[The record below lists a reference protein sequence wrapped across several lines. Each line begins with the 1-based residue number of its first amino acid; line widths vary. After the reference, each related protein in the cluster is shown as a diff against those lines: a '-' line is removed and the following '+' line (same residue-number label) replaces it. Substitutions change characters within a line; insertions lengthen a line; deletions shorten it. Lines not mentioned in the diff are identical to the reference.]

1 MIIFA
6 LKCSREP
13 RQMEPED
20 FQRLRQLGMRES
32 AIVELVA
39 MAGLAVYANIL
50 ADAMRMEA
58 DAMFAT
64 P

>member
-1 MIIFA
+1 
-6 LKCSREP
+6 
-13 RQMEPED
+13 MEPED